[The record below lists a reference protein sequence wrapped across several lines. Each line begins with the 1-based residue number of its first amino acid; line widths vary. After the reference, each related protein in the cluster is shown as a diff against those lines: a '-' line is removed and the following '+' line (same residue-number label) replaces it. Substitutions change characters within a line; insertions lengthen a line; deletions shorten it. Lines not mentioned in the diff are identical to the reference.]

1 MQREQNT
8 QRSLARTWLV
18 VSGEERSQQDW
29 RKVNK
34 RECQRDKGRRLERR
48 CIYYN
53 GWRVM
58 EACARPHTAPCIG
71 LGAGGGQRNFELYVR
86 LDVIRLENWALGL
99 DLD

>member
-1 MQREQNT
+1 
-8 QRSLARTWLV
+8 
-18 VSGEERSQQDW
+18 
-29 RKVNK
+29 
-34 RECQRDKGRRLERR
+34 
-48 CIYYN
+48 
-53 GWRVM
+53 M